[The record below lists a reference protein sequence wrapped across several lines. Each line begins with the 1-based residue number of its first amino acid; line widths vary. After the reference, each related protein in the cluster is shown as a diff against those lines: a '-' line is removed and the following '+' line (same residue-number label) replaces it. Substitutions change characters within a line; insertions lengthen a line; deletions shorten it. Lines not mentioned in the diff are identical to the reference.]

1 MMLDDFYYL
10 RQVKDASDKL
20 AHKVDVN
27 IIQRLVDAYLLS
39 DSYEEKQEILNDLN
53 SLLGV
58 HASKLIFLEKPL
70 LACPPPIVSK
80 GRIKIGKVVHD
91 GQELYDFKVENHEL
105 NAHMLITARSGH
117 GKTTLLIQ
125 ILRELLREKIP
136 FIVFDFKKDF
146 RNLLRYYPQLL
157 VLGWKDLRINLF
169 QPPPNVSF
177 NFWKQQVVNILGH
190 IFGVWHGSIGYLLRA
205 IDQAYREK
213 GRIPTL
219 SEVYEK
225 VVEANEASRKM
236 LDYASTVEV
245 RLYGLLSK
253 LGSAID
259 NKETAL
265 DLEKLLTM
273 HVVIELYDLGRDEQN
288 LTILWLL
295 YWISAYRRQ
304 KNMREKLMGVLIIDE
319 AKRVFCASE
328 AYSQTTAEFSGIPPA
343 ELILDEIRSFGQG
356 LILAD
361 NEPSKLSNA
370 VKANTNIKIAG
381 FLGNGRDID
390 DIAQAMNLNEEEKEA
405 LSHLERGEW
414 LVKLAGRYTRP
425 FLIKTEDFPLPRNV
439 SDEELAELMRPKL
452 AMLYRKSSQGHRYLK
467 TLPEISSDSWKLLL
481 NISANPFHGFVQRA
495 RSLGFSAKRLEKAKS
510 ELLSKG
516 LIREVRISLTGRR
529 PKLFLTLT
537 EKSIQLLKLKGISTK
552 LWEYI
557 GNVGFEHVLYQVL
570 IRYFMRKL
578 GFNAK
583 LEAKVG
589 SRRVDVLA
597 FNEQKKI
604 GFEIELNPNVS
615 LREKLSILDD
625 LDVLYIVTKK
635 EYYSIFKRKIGNAPS
650 KVKVYSID
658 RLLER
663 LRNLSREDLGI
674 NPFQGNKLKLMPF
687 SRNKINSP
695 RFWLKESEKFG
706 KNQR

>member
-70 LACPPPIVSK
+70 LACPPPIVSQ

-91 GQELYDFKVENHEL
+91 GQELYDFKVEDHEL
-105 NAHMLITARSGH
+105 NAHILITARSGH

-125 ILRELLREKIP
+125 ILKELLREKIP

-146 RNLLRYYPQLL
+146 RHLVRHFSQLL
-157 VLGWKDLRINLF
+157 VIGRRDLKINLF
-169 QPPPNVSF
+169 DPPPNVKFDS
-177 NFWKQQVVNILGH
+177 WKQIVVNVFSTLTGL
-190 IFGVWHGSIGYLLRA
+190 WHGSASYLLEA
-205 IDQAYREK
+205 IDKVYEQK
-213 GRIPTL
+213 HGIPKI
-219 SEVYEK
+219 SEVYRIIC
-225 VVEANEASRKM
+225 EASENSRKM
-236 LDYASTVEV
+236 MDYASAVQV
-245 RLYGLLSK
+245 RLYSLISK
-253 LGSAID
+253 LGPTID
-259 NKETAL
+259 NEKTTI
-265 DLEKLLTM
+265 DVEKLLKM
-273 HVVIELYDLGRDEQN
+273 PVVIELHDLGRDEQN
-288 LTILWLL
+288 LLVLWFFF
-295 YWISAYRRQ
+295 WIYAYRRE
-304 KNMREKLMGVLIIDE
+304 NNIRDELAHITIIDE
-319 AKRVFCASE
+319 AKRIFTSSE

-343 ELILDEIRSFGQG
+343 ELILDEIRTYSEGI
-356 LILAD
+356 ILSD
-361 NEPSKLSNA
+361 QEPSKLANA
-370 VKANTNIKIAG
+370 VKANSFVKICG
-381 FLGNGRDID
+381 FLGNGKDIMD
-390 DIAQAMNLNEEEKEA
+390 MAEAMNLNEQEKEV

-425 FLIKTEDFPLPRNV
+425 FLIKTEDFPIKRNL

-452 AMLYRKSSQGHRYLK
+452 AMLYKKSSHRYLK
-467 TLPEISSDSWKLLL
+467 FLPEISSDSWKLLL
-481 NISANPFHGFVQRA
+481 NISANPFHGFVERA
-495 RSLGFSAKRLEKAKS
+495 RSLGFSVKRLEKAKS

-597 FNEQKKI
+597 SNEQKKI
-604 GFEIELNPNVS
+604 AFEIELNPNVS
-615 LREKLSILDD
+615 LREKLSILDG
-625 LDVLYIVTKK
+625 LDALYIVTKK
-635 EYYSIFKRKIGNAPS
+635 EYYSILKRKIGNAPS
-650 KVKVYSID
+650 NVKVYSID
-658 RLLER
+658 KLLER

-674 NPFQGNKLKLMPF
+674 NPFQGNKLKLMPS

-695 RFWLKESEKFG
+695 RFWLKEGKRFG